1 MSITSDW
8 RELDAASRERAYSPS
23 SCIGGNYQ
31 PFIAA
36 YAERS
41 AAARARLRSWQ
52 ELSYGSAPSQRLD
65 LFLPAGAAPRAAQ
78 GAATLATQSN
88 PSCAVPHPL
97 PALLVFIHGG
107 YWQELS
113 KRESSF
119 AASDAVEHGLA
130 FAALDYTL
138 APQASVA
145 EMVQECRQALRW
157 LHQNAARLGFD
168 AQRIVVAGSSAGA
181 HLAAMCALPQADAAA
196 GAAPGQPVQATV
208 LVSGIYELEPLL
220 GTSINTA
227 LGLTTESSRA
237 ISPALLPLAGF
248 PPSVVCWG
256 EIETDEFKRQSRDF
270 AAALQRS
277 GTPCDVFQV
286 PQRNHFDIILDL
298 ADPATLL
305 GRAVAGLV
313 SSI

>member
-1 MSITSDW
+1 MPITPNW
-8 RELDAASRERAYSPS
+8 RALKTAQRERAYSPS
-23 SCIGGNYQ
+23 SCIGGHYQ

-41 AAARARLRSWQ
+41 AAARARLPGWQ
-52 ELSYGSAPSQRLD
+52 EHPYGQASSQRLD
-65 LFLPAGAAPRAAQ
+65 LFLPTAAMPPQ
-78 GAATLATQSN
+78 ATGR
-88 PSCAVPHPL
+88 L

-113 KRESSF
+113 KRESVF
-119 AASDAVEHGLA
+119 AAADAVDQGLA

-138 APQASVA
+138 APTASVA
-145 EMVQECRQALRW
+145 EMVRECQQALRW
-157 LHQNAARLGFD
+157 LQQHAQRLSFD

-181 HLAAMCALPQADAAA
+181 HLAAMCALPQYANAIK
-196 GAAPGQPVQATV
+196 GAV
-208 LVSGIYELEPLL
+208 LVSGIFELEPLV
-220 GTSINTA
+220 GTSINAA
-227 LGLTTESSRA
+227 LGLTPATSRA

-256 EIETDEFKRQSRDF
+256 AIETDEFKRQSRDF
-270 AAALQRS
+270 AAALQRA
-277 GTPCDVFQV
+277 GTRCEAFEV

-298 ADPATLL
+298 ADPATAL
-305 GRAVAGLV
+305 GRAVARLL